1 MSALIPADITPGAV
15 VTNGRGRYRL
25 VTEVVAYDTYS
36 VAYYVG
42 AYTNTKGKM
51 MPSPRWTED
60 MRCDVSRLA
69 RWSTRLATPG
79 ERADVIRTLN
89 PKGIE

>member
-1 MSALIPADITPGAV
+1 VSALTPADIVPGVV

-42 AYTNTKGKM
+42 AYANTKGKM
-51 MPSPRWTED
+51 MPSPRWTDD
-60 MRCDVSRLA
+60 MRCGVPSIA

-79 ERADVIRTLN
+79 ERADVVRALN
-89 PKGIE
+89 PKGTE